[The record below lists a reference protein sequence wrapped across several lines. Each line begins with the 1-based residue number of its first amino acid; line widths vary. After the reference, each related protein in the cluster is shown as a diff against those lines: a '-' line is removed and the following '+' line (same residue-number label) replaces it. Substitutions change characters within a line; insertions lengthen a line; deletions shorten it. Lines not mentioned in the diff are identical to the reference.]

1 MTMSIE
7 DKVDIRVS
15 VCKYVWDST
24 NAHVWNVIYHLGD
37 PINDLLWH
45 SIRDS
50 VRTFLEGYEY
60 DNR

>member
-1 MTMSIE
+1 MK
-7 DKVDIRVS
+7 DKIWDYIGRPVYES
-15 VCKYVWDST
+15 VWDST
-24 NAHVWNVIYHLGD
+24 NAHVWNIIYHLGD